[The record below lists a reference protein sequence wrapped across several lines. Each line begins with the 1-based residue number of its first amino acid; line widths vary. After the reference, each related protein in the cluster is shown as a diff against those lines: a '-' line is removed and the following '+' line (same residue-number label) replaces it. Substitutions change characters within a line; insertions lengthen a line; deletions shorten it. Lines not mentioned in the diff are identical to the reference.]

1 MSALATCICER
12 REPDALSMFVETT
25 SPKFLATISML
36 HDTFTGVQP
45 LNLTL
50 QKSGKSLILV
60 DIPVYLN
67 RTMSFL
73 EKLKSELKTILDK
86 TKFQ

>member
-1 MSALATCICER
+1 MSALATCVRER
-12 REPDALSMFVETT
+12 KEPDALSIFVETT
-25 SPKFLATISML
+25 SAKFLATILML